1 MSTVNGSYRGPNIVK
16 DGLVLY
22 LDAVSPNSYSNK
34 FNKLT
39 WKDISGKSN
48 NGLILNGPIYN
59 NNYFSFDGINDYVN
73 CGNNSSLQI
82 TKGSVSVW
90 VRTSTPGSG
99 YRGIITK
106 REAWGIFTL
115 NSELVV
121 FDWGNGTHRSTGVN
135 IADGNWRNIVL
146 TFSETIGTP
155 SNNAIV
161 YVNGVPII
169 TTTVKHLSQIYN
181 CLTGYGNYLSQYFK
195 GDVSNIQIYNKVL
208 TQSEITQNY
217 NKLKLR
223 FGL

>member
-1 MSTVNGSYRGPNIVK
+1 MSFNFGWRGPNIVK

-22 LDAVSPNSYSNK
+22 LDATSPNSYSNK
-34 FNKLT
+34 FDKLI
-39 WKDISGKSN
+39 WRDISGKSN
-48 NGLILNGPIYN
+48 NGLILNGPTYN

-82 TKGSVSVW
+82 TKGSISVW
-90 VRTSTPGSG
+90 VRTTTPGSG

-106 REAWGIFTL
+106 REAWGIFTF
-115 NSELVV
+115 NNELVV

-161 YVNGVPII
+161 YVNGVSII

-181 CLTGYGNYLSQYFK
+181 CLIGYGNYLSQYVK
-195 GDVSNIQIYNKVL
+195 GDVSNVQIYNTVL
-208 TQSEITQNY
+208 TQTEINKNY
-217 NKLKLR
+217 NAIKSR